1 MNHQKLLNVRNNGKH
16 IIDEP
21 HNQNRDDNMSVAKS
35 QEENLRAKEFEKL
48 LEEETVYIENLMKPQ
63 EPEPKIRYMSVMA
76 DDEIKETGIALVR
89 KAGFLVLRFNLLS
102 ENEKIGLI
110 DRLMKYIE
118 KFKNLLNKYG
128 RKIGVDSFSITVGF
142 PWGVSISV
150 TFTPK

>member
-1 MNHQKLLNVRNNGKH
+1 
-16 IIDEP
+16 
-21 HNQNRDDNMSVAKS
+21 MSVAKS
-35 QEENLRAKEFEKL
+35 KEENLRAKEFEKL
-48 LEEETVYIENLMKPQ
+48 LDEETVHIENLMKPQ
-63 EPEPKIRYMSVMA
+63 EPEPKIRYMSVMT
-76 DDEIKETGIALVR
+76 DDQIKETGLALIR

-118 KFKNLLNKYG
+118 KFKNLLDKYG